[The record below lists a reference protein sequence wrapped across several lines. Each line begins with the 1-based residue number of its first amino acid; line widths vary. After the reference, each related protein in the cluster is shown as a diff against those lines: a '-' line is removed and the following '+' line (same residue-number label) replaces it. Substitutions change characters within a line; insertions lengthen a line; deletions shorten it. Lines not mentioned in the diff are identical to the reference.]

1 MPFEIYEISTRA
13 TVFKVLAFIIN
24 LAVVIYLLFA
34 KRLFG
39 VRGGAAANEAEAAR
53 DRGWA
58 ALERTELPPFA
69 SPGPAS
75 SPAEPIVGTRSGA

>member
-1 MPFEIYEISTRA
+1 
-13 TVFKVLAFIIN
+13 
-24 LAVVIYLLFA
+24 LLA

-39 VRGGAAANEAEAAR
+39 VRGGAAANEAEAER

-69 SPGPAS
+69 SPGPERG
-75 SPAEPIVGTRSGA
+75 PGEPIASARSGA